1 MGLAIVSEEAERD
14 WEDEFVG
21 RSAQRQQ
28 AAPPIA
34 FPTEQVIA
42 VLSAIGAV
50 LGARLALLLA
60 GLGAYLLASSA
71 TANGGDIAPQ
81 IVFGVTVVLPL
92 VWLSATRKI

>member
-14 WEDEFVG
+14 WEDEFG
-21 RSAQRQQ
+21 ARSAQRQQ

-42 VLSAIGAV
+42 ILSAIGAV
-50 LGARLALLLA
+50 LGARLALLGAGFAAWHLA
-60 GLGAYLLASSA
+60 YRAMDGASVWPLAVFCGL
-71 TANGGDIAPQ
+71 
-81 IVFGVTVVLPL
+81 VVIPL